1 MLKHK
6 QRITTADQNELRHH
20 QESISNQRKNKR
32 TTKFDWFSS
41 TSERSKGWR
50 ESSRLILERSKAKS
64 LILDNDRH
72 PLDNC
77 SKICGGGITCFSCPF
92 NLRILALYILVTD
105 ILIPFATQLKLD
117 EDQVREQENLR
128 VKLQQEQ
135 ELLSAYQSKQ
145 TMQLRAQHEREE
157 KDLQEKV
164 SVRRALL
171 EEKVSRL
178 LMRCVFMKSIHPTN
192 LPYQLIMKVYCDRD
206 RRLSLL

>member
-1 MLKHK
+1 M
-6 QRITTADQNELRHH
+6 
-20 QESISNQRKNKR
+20 
-32 TTKFDWFSS
+32 
-41 TSERSKGWR
+41 
-50 ESSRLILERSKAKS
+50 
-64 LILDNDRH
+64 
-72 PLDNC
+72 
-77 SKICGGGITCFSCPF
+77 
-92 NLRILALYILVTD
+92 
-105 ILIPFATQLKLD
+105 IPFATQLKLD

-178 LMRCVFMKSIHPTN
+178 LMRCVFMESIHPTN

>member
-1 MLKHK
+1 M
-6 QRITTADQNELRHH
+6 
-20 QESISNQRKNKR
+20 
-32 TTKFDWFSS
+32 
-41 TSERSKGWR
+41 
-50 ESSRLILERSKAKS
+50 
-64 LILDNDRH
+64 
-72 PLDNC
+72 
-77 SKICGGGITCFSCPF
+77 
-92 NLRILALYILVTD
+92 
-105 ILIPFATQLKLD
+105 IPFATQLKLD

-178 LMRCVFMKSIHPTN
+178 LMRCVFMESIHPTN
-192 LPYQLIMKVYCDRD
+192 LPYQLIMKV
-206 RRLSLL
+206 